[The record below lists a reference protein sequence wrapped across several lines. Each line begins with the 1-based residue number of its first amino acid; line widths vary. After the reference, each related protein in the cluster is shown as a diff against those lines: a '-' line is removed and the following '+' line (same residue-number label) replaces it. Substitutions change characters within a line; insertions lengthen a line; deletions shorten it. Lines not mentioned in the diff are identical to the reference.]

1 MTNGSVHFT
10 RNPYCVFDND
20 GFVGLLDGG
29 SLKMNQIKIKETIL
43 KSLINLWKY
52 LQKKNDGLIQT
63 DGHGQKEK
71 VASGVF
77 VM

>member
-1 MTNGSVHFT
+1 MEIFT
-10 RNPYCVFDND
+10 
-20 GFVGLLDGG
+20 
-29 SLKMNQIKIKETIL
+29 E
-43 KSLINLWKY
+43 
-52 LQKKNDGLIQT
+52 KNDGLIQT